1 MEKGMK
7 IAKVIHKILGVFF
20 WICVVCGVLM
30 LGAGLF
36 ALLAKEGDIG
46 RGGGPGLSVTLGNWQ
61 VYLAD
66 WTLKQYRTVSAVDLL
81 CALVEMPFACWE
93 IRVLQRIF
101 RAVGDGRPFCGELS
115 PALRR
120 LAWVNLISG
129 VVIAAGDEL
138 SVWCTARVLDVASLF
153 DMSKV
158 SAVRMNVRVDGS
170 FLVSFVIL
178 LLMSFVFQYGEKLQ
192 KPDDETL

>member
-7 IAKVIHKILGVFF
+7 IARIIHKILGVFF

-46 RGGGPGLSVTLGNWQ
+46 HGGNLSVTLGNYQ
-61 VYLAD
+61 VYLKD
-66 WTLKQYRTVSAVDLL
+66 WTMSQYRSLSALDLLSAV
-81 CALVEMPFACWE
+81 VTVPFACWE

-101 RAVGDGRPFCGELS
+101 RPVGEGRPFCGELS

-120 LAWVNLISG
+120 LAWVNLIYG
-129 VVIAAGDEL
+129 VVHVAAEEFSAWG
-138 SVWCTARVLDVASLF
+138 TARVLDVASLF

-158 SAVRMNVRVDGS
+158 SDVRMNVRVDGS
-170 FLVSFVIL
+170 FLVGFVVTL
-178 LLMSFVFQYGEKLQ
+178 LLSFVFQYGEKLQ
-192 KPDDETL
+192 RQDDETL